1 MEIAAVNNNKLEQM
15 LTMTEVSQL
24 LHVHPSTLRRWSNGG
39 LIKSY
44 HITPRG
50 DRRFKKND
58 VKRFLIQLRENGRP
72 PKYSP

>member
-1 MEIAAVNNNKLEQM
+1 MKIAAVNKLEQM
-15 LTMTEVSQL
+15 LTIKEVSQL
-24 LHVHPSTLRRWSNGG
+24 FHVHPSTLRRWSNDG

-50 DRRFKKND
+50 DRKFKKGD

-72 PKYSP
+72 P